1 MSITW
6 YKLKIKKHINEY
18 ECYIRFKFDS
28 QIQSIKIKSFIY
40 LIDAEGNI
48 KKKKKKNKNGY
59 DPRILGSLTVE
70 KNFLKNKRKKN
81 LYYDVMKYQ
90 GNFNICNLPMIDD
103 YFRNGKALVYQY
115 RDMIYLMDNKKY
127 KIQMGPKKFT
137 LILDVINYGYIKLN
151 LYSKLEEVERQELI
165 FLQQNEDALCHR
177 YISNKS
183 ESNKNKKDSEE
194 IEIIDDDE
202 NENLNQVLP
211 NRANQT
217 KNNNINLEE
226 EKDTREGEDNND
238 EENLNNTLN
247 TYEVNS
253 DESSVYDSIFFKD
266 ENNNNNNNDKS
277 NINNNNKLALT
288 GKDKEITND
297 KINNNNYNIVLNNN
311 SHTNYKNGRQK
322 SKSNRLFSNSNT
334 NTNGTLS
341 ENNTNNNNNGNSN
354 FNTNYNIS
362 INSTFNNNNYNNN
375 SHLFEKL
382 KKEGN
387 NIISSKILQNNQ
399 NQSFTEYSTKKE
411 SLRSRSKKYNN
422 ILSNNIKINENFIGN
437 IFKKAPTSFSSPES
451 LISNLSEKN
460 MLLYS
465 SGFDTNKY
473 YLKLLYKSTKD
484 TDDITVFQNKVHNKK
499 NIFIIILTL
508 DNKKF
513 GFYSFVGIS
522 LDNKEIKDNKAYL
535 FKLYKEQIDCFRVKN
550 DEIAIYA
557 NKDYV
562 LNLGGEQLVIR
573 DKFLSNASCCGLKM
587 KNYRLYNNYQLN
599 NGNKNFIIKEME
611 VYCISEI

>member
-40 LIDAEGNI
+40 LIDSEGNI
-48 KKKKKKNKNGY
+48 SLSEKKNKFGY
-59 DPRILGSLTVE
+59 DPRILGSLTIE

-90 GNFNICNLPMIDD
+90 GNFNICNLPLIDD
-103 YFRNGKALVYQY
+103 YFRNGKSLVYQY

-165 FLQQNEDALCHR
+165 FLQQNEEALCHR
-177 YISNKS
+177 YISNKID
-183 ESNKNKKDSEE
+183 NGKNKKDSEE
-194 IEIIDDDE
+194 IEIIEDDE
-202 NENLNQVLP
+202 NENLNQIIP
-211 NRANQT
+211 NKPSHP
-217 KNNNINLEE
+217 KNTSINLEE
-226 EKDTREGEDNND
+226 EKDTKEGEEYQD

-253 DESSVYDSIFFKD
+253 DESSVYDSIFFKE
-266 ENNNNNNNDKS
+266 ENNND
-277 NINNNNKLALT
+277 NNNKE
-288 GKDKEITND
+288 KDKEINNE
-297 KINNNNYNIVLNNN
+297 KQNNNYNIVLNGN
-311 SHTNYKNGRQK
+311 SHSNHSNYKSGRSK
-322 SKSNRLFSNSNT
+322 SKTNRIFSNSN
-334 NTNGTLS
+334 
-341 ENNTNNNNNGNSN
+341 NNINNANNNNNQNTNNISNGNTN
-354 FNTNYNIS
+354 ANYNIS
-362 INSTFNNNNYNNN
+362 INSNFNNNNSN
-375 SHLFEKL
+375 LFEKL

-387 NIISSKILQNNQ
+387 SIITSNIFQNNKNNQ
-399 NQSFTEYSTKKE
+399 NQSFTEYFTKKE
-411 SLRSRSKKYNN
+411 QQRSKSKKYLLNNTNTN
-422 ILSNNIKINENFIGN
+422 ILNNNIKINENIISN
-437 IFKKAPTSFSSPES
+437 IFPKRSLLLPES
-451 LISNLSEKN
+451 LISNISEKN

-465 SGFDTNKY
+465 SGFDINKF

-484 TDDITVFQNKVHNKK
+484 TDNINIFKNKVYNNK

-513 GFYSFVGIS
+513 GFYSSIGIIP
-522 LDNKEIKDNKAYL
+522 DKKEIKDNKAFL
-535 FKLYKEQIDCFRVKN
+535 FKLFKEQIDCFRVKN
-550 DEIAIYA
+550 DEIAIYV
-557 NKDYV
+557 NDDYV
-562 LNLGGEQLVIR
+562 LNLGGEQLIIR
-573 DKFLSNASCCGLKM
+573 DKFLSNASFCGLKM
-587 KNYRLYNNYQLN
+587 KNYRIINNYQLN

-611 VYCISEI
+611 VYCISEII